1 MELDDF
7 TMYVPLKSLPSDMIH
22 APLTFWLNV
31 TTCRHTQAVE
41 TASKNNY
48 PPKISPTIIF
58 IFLWI
63 SHNLL
68 IKAFFSFN

>member
-31 TTCRHTQAVE
+31 TPYRQTQAVE
-41 TASKNNY
+41 TASENN
-48 PPKISPTIIF
+48 
-58 IFLWI
+58 
-63 SHNLL
+63 
-68 IKAFFSFN
+68 